1 MKRVAPFFLLLVVF
15 AVGAVLRGQ
24 QTPDQTLAQL
34 KPAPGLEV
42 KLFASEPMVTNPT
55 DMTVDERGRVW
66 VLEGANYRRT
76 QRQLPDIRP
85 AGDRIVILEDTN
97 NDGKADNAKV
107 FDQDPK
113 IRVPLGIAVLGDKVY
128 VAQSPDII
136 VYTKDANDKILK
148 KEVLLTGFNGID
160 HDHGL
165 HAIQFGPDGKYYFNQ
180 GNTGLDVTDKSGK
193 RVFMQTPAA
202 TGGGGG
208 GQGNAPAPATPP
220 TGPGYFQG
228 VVMRMN
234 ADGTGL
240 EVLGQNFRNPYEV
253 AVDSW
258 GNVWQTDN
266 DDDGYAWTRLMYN
279 MEGGNYGYRGPL
291 NKTWSEDHGTHWH
304 QELPGVAPLLYRI
317 GAGSPCG
324 LLVYEGKLLP
334 AKYRGQL
341 MHADAGKRI
350 VAMYPLEERGAG
362 FEGRSEDILNGGDDT
377 WARPSDVAV
386 APDGA
391 LFVADWY
398 DPGVGGHLMGDDG
411 TRGRVYRIAPVGNK
425 PTVPALNLNTPAG
438 LTAAFR
444 SGNMSTQFL
453 AYTAIKS
460 KGQASLSLL
469 QSMWRQTADP
479 ILRARALWLLGGLG
493 DAGSAAIQEAMKSAE
508 PNFRVLGLRV
518 ARATGAD
525 MLTFSKPFL
534 RDPAPKVRREIALML
549 QDPTKML
556 PAYAYPAQVQP
567 SAEWLDAMATLASQ
581 YDGKDR
587 WYLEALGIA
596 ARGRED
602 ALYAR
607 LKAQTTPRPAGQMG
621 QLVWEMRPKAAI
633 PDLVATLNSAS
644 APAADKTV
652 ALDTLGNM
660 EWPEATRAVETF
672 ILASATPPA
681 LAEHA
686 FEVYSHQLFSLW
698 TDARKSPSLAPI
710 MRKAF
715 TLPGA
720 QSAAVTLADSL
731 NDPALAPELLTLAK
745 TAAATPEARAAAIDS
760 LSYARDAQ
768 KLADF
773 KALAESG
780 PTPVRVAAVRAVA
793 ALGQTR
799 HGSLGSDAR
808 REHRAQRS
816 AVGGAAP
823 HGRIGRWP
831 ERCVGHGGEEHAAGR
846 AQDAGEQPHQQRDA
860 AGGGR
865 PRWTPRRSAVAGH
878 DPAAR
883 RGPNRSGV
891 HRGARSGGQ
900 AAAGAVGQADSDVV
914 RDRLELRREGLRRQE
929 GVRHRR
935 HLRRL
940 SQRRRPDEARPRLV
954 AHRDEVRQTGAA
966 RQHHQSKRRHLAG
979 VRADDLHDEERR
991 HRGGAHCRRAAGS
1004 DHGADRAEPAAA
1016 DQTGRCRLAQ
1026 GEPRLA
1032 DARGS
1037 AQSVVHAADCGPAGV
1052 PGVAEV
1058 RARDRRVRQI
1068 RQARGTR

>member
-1 MKRVAPFFLLLVVF
+1 MKRVVPFFLFLVVF

-24 QTPDQTLAQL
+24 QTPEQTLAQL

-42 KLFASEPMVTNPT
+42 KLFASEPMITNPT

-66 VLEGANYRRT
+66 LLEGANYRRT

-97 NDGKADNAKV
+97 HDGKADNAKV

-234 ADGTGL
+234 GDGTGL

-266 DDDGYAWTRLMYN
+266 DDDGYAWTRLLYN

-317 GAGSPCG
+317 GAGAPCG

-362 FEGRSEDILNGGDDT
+362 FEGRSEDLLNDGDDT
-377 WARPSDVAV
+377 WARPVDVAV

-425 PTVPALNLNTPAG
+425 PAVPALDLNTPTG
-438 LTAAFR
+438 LTAAFG

-493 DAGSAAIQEAMKSAE
+493 EAGSAAIQEAMKSTE

-518 ARATGAD
+518 ARATGAN

-534 RDPAPKVRREIALML
+534 RDQSPKVRREIALML

-556 PAYAYPAQVQP
+556 PAYAYPAQVQASP
-567 SAEWLDAMATLASQ
+567 ELLDALATLASQ

-602 ALYAR
+602 ALYAK
-607 LKAQTTPRPAGQMG
+607 LKAQTTARPAGQMG
-621 QLVWEMRPKAAI
+621 QLVWELRPKSAI
-633 PDLVATLNSAS
+633 PDLVATLSSAS

-660 EWPEATRAVETF
+660 EFPEAARAVETF

-698 TDARKSPSLAPI
+698 ADARKSPSLAPI

-720 QSAAVTLADSL
+720 QGAAVTLADSL

-745 TAAATPEARAAAIDS
+745 SAAGAPEARAAAIDS

-793 ALGQTR
+793 ALGQAGTEVWGQTLVVSTAPNEVR
-799 HGSLGSDAR
+799 SEALRLMAGSVAGLNAILDMAEKNTLPTELKTLASNLTNTAMPP
-808 REHRAQRS
+808 S
-816 AVGGAAP
+816 
-823 HGRIGRWP
+823 
-831 ERCVGHGGEEHAAGR
+831 AAGR
-846 AQDAGEQPHQQRDA
+846 
-860 AGGGR
+860 GGR
-865 PRWTPRRSAVAGH
+865 RGGPQSPVTIRQRGGVPT
-878 DPAAR
+878 DPAYIA
-883 RGPNRSGV
+883 
-891 HRGARSGGQ
+891 
-900 AAAGAVGQADSDVV
+900 V
-914 RDRLELRREGLRRQE
+914 RDRAAKLLPAPSAKRIPTSFEIDLNYGAKASEGKKVFDTDATCAACHSVGGPKKLGPDLSHIGTKYGKQAMLDNIINPSEGISPEFVPTTFTMKNGDTVAGLVAEERPDQITVQIGPNQLQRIKPADVASRKESRVSLMPEGL
-929 GVRHRR
+929 
-935 HLRRL
+935 LNPL
-940 SQRRRPDEARPRLV
+940 SMQQIADLLEY
-954 AHRDEVRQTGAA
+954 
-966 RQHHQSKRRHLAG
+966 LAS
-979 VRADDLHDEERR
+979 LK
-991 HRGGAHCRRAAGS
+991 
-1004 DHGADRAEPAAA
+1004 
-1016 DQTGRCRLAQ
+1016 
-1026 GEPRLA
+1026 
-1032 DARGS
+1032 
-1037 AQSVVHAADCGPAGV
+1037 
-1052 PGVAEV
+1052 
-1058 RARDRRVRQI
+1058 
-1068 RQARGTR
+1068 